1 MNKLIVKTLLFVVCF
16 GAYNAMANS
25 SDKRTIDQIDNN
37 IENNIEDKLRELKLE
52 KIQADM
58 IVAQLE
64 ESGRLDEGEVKAV
77 KREIASVEE
86 DALAEISK
94 QPH

>member
-1 MNKLIVKTLLFVVCF
+1 MNNLFIKVTFLVVSL
-16 GAYNAMANS
+16 GAFNALANS
-25 SDKRTIDQIDNN
+25 SDINPS
-37 IENNIEDKLRELKLE
+37 ENMEDKLRELKLE

-58 IVAQLE
+58 FVAQLE
-64 ESGRLDEGEVKAV
+64 QSGRLDEGEVKAV

-86 DALAEISK
+86 DALAEINK

>member
-1 MNKLIVKTLLFVVCF
+1 MKKLIIKVTLLVVGL
-16 GAYNAMANS
+16 GAFNALANS
-25 SDKRTIDQIDNN
+25 SDINPS
-37 IENNIEDKLRELKLE
+37 ENMEDKLRELKLE

-86 DALAEISK
+86 DALAEINK

>member
-1 MNKLIVKTLLFVVCF
+1 MTKSIKKILFITLCF
-16 GAYNAMANS
+16 GCLNALANS
-25 SDKRTIDQIDNN
+25 SEVVSNDDV
-37 IENNIEDKLRELKLE
+37 ESKLRELKLE

>member
-1 MNKLIVKTLLFVVCF
+1 MNKLIGKILLFVFCF
-16 GAYNAMANS
+16 GALNAMANS
-25 SDKRTIDQIDNN
+25 SDKHSIDHVDNN
-37 IENNIEDKLRELKLE
+37 VETNLEDKLRELKLE